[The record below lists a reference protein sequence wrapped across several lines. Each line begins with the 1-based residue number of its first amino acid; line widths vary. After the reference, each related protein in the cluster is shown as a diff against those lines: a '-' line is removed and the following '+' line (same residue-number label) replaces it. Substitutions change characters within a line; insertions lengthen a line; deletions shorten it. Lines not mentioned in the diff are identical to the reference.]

1 MEIYHNINKAYRA
14 IQGTGEEAFAVVE
27 TAVNDTPLFNGW
39 RATMYYCIVAYSPE
53 KGNYKRI
60 GNTITEIHV

>member
-27 TAVNDTPLFNGW
+27 TAVNDTPLLNGW
-39 RATMYYCIVAYSPE
+39 RATMYYCIVAYHP
-53 KGNYKRI
+53 KTGNYRRI
-60 GNTITEIHV
+60 WNIITEIHT

>member
-39 RATMYYCIVAYSPE
+39 RASMYYCIVAYHPE
-53 KGNYKRI
+53 KGNYRRI
-60 GNTITEIHV
+60 WNIITEIHV

>member
-14 IQGTGEEAFAVVE
+14 IQGTSEEAIVILQ
-27 TAVNDTPLFNGW
+27 TASNDVPIIGGW